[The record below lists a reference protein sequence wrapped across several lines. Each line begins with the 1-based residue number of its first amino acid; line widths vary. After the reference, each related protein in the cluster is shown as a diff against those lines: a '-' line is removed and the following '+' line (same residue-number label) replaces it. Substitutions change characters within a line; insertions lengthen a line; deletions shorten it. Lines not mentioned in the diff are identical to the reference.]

1 MNNIVKAKAAQYAFI
16 LEFARNQDLDKEFYS
31 VFEDSMIQAVDK
43 LNAKAK
49 HVKFSLFT

>member
-16 LEFARNQDLDKEFYS
+16 LEFARNPDLDKKFYS
-31 VFEDSMIQAVDK
+31 AFEDSMIQAVDR
-43 LNAKAK
+43 LNARTK